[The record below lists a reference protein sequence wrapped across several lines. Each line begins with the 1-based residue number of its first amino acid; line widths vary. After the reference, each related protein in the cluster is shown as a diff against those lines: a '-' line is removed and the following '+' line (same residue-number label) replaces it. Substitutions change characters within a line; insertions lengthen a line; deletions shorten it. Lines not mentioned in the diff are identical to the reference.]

1 MKLVLVP
8 TVWVRVFVSFCP
20 FSFCCKQPFLLK
32 RYSVVI
38 AQSCNFMSAL
48 VLPKTSWH
56 SLKTNILVFHFKTS
70 PHFKISYRDVYLA
83 VWSSWWSWVKSDSG
97 KCFYTVQF
105 VFPVGDAGSFTIVHA
120 SKTHEYVLCASS
132 PHLPWIGS
140 CRRGDL
146 LLWVCVCG
154 AGTEQIA
161 SPYQHNHM
169 DNIFLI
175 SVCWLLLFFS

>member
-1 MKLVLVP
+1 
-8 TVWVRVFVSFCP
+8 
-20 FSFCCKQPFLLK
+20 
-32 RYSVVI
+32 
-38 AQSCNFMSAL
+38 MSAL

-120 SKTHEYVLCASS
+120 SKTREYILCAWS

-175 SVCWLLLFFS
+175 SVCWLLFFFFLIYTWTSDKYFEKTDEGAASKLEYYCKTHCI